1 MSDNKKG
8 GRAAA
13 DPAAAAGQDAVAEVR
28 LSALQE
34 FLGKGDGGGA
44 WLRFHYRDEAG
55 GIMCPAD
62 AIMCLRGNEG
72 GSALQVV
79 FPGGTMISVQ
89 GSLDAV
95 AERLQAAGVALVEI
109 GTPVLPPASGLEET
123 GGQ

>member
-1 MSDNKKG
+1 MSGNKKG
-8 GRAAA
+8 GGAAV
-13 DPAAAAGQDAVAEVR
+13 DPAAAGGAAVEDLLPAMKA
-28 LSALQE
+28 S
-34 FLGKGDGGGA
+34 LGGGGA

-72 GSALQVV
+72 GNALQVV

-89 GSLDAV
+89 GNLDAV
-95 AERLQAAGVALVEI
+95 AERLIAEGVPLVEI
-109 GTPVLPPASGLEET
+109 GTPVLPPAPGIEES